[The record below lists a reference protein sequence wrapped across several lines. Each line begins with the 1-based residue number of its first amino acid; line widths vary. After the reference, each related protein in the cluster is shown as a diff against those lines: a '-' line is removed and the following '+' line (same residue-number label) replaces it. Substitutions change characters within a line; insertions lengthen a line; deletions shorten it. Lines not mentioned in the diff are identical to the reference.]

1 MNVKIRK
8 VQLNDVKRIK
18 EIYNHYI
25 ANTILTFETDVL
37 SDEQIL
43 ARIQKYTPQYPW
55 YVAEVDNKVIGY
67 AYASEFI
74 ERTAYKFTSEITIF
88 IDKNFTKGGAGKA
101 LLSQLI
107 KDMQAMEFTAL
118 VSIIALPNAASIK
131 LHKAFG
137 FESVGHLKKAG
148 YKLGKWV
155 DVEMWE
161 LLLRK

>member
-1 MNVKIRK
+1 
-8 VQLNDVKRIK
+8 
-18 EIYNHYI
+18 
-25 ANTILTFETDVL
+25 
-37 SDEQIL
+37 
-43 ARIQKYTPQYPW
+43 
-55 YVAEVDNKVIGY
+55 
-67 AYASEFI
+67 
-74 ERTAYKFTSEITIF
+74 
-88 IDKNFTKGGAGKA
+88 
-101 LLSQLI
+101 
-107 KDMQAMEFTAL
+107 MEFTAL